1 MGGTVL
7 YHVDP
12 TYSEL
17 LEENMVDLSAPL
29 DDFERECNRKPSP
42 IRRWEERV
50 DVDDEVEEHDE
61 EFDASQ
67 ANFGRRTGNYT

>member
-1 MGGTVL
+1 
-7 YHVDP
+7 
-12 TYSEL
+12 
-17 LEENMVDLSAPL
+17 MVDLSAPL